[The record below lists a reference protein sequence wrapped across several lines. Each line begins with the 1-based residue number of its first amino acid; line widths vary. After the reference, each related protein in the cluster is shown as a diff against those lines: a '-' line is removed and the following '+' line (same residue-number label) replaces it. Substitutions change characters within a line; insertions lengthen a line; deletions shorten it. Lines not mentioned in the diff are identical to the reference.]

1 MSRLPT
7 LRDKIRDVIFETDT
21 PAAKGFDLAL
31 IVAILVS
38 VAVVVLSTMPAVA
51 DEPYKSI
58 FYAIEW
64 GFTAL
69 FTVEYITRLCV
80 AKRPLKYALSFF
92 GIVDLLSILPAFLG
106 LVIPHGE
113 RLMIVRTMRILRIF
127 RILKLTRYLTEAQA
141 LSEAFYVS
149 RHKIT
154 IFLTT
159 VLIIVLIAS
168 ALMHIVEGGEEGS
181 SFNSIPSAMY
191 WTIITMTTVGYGDVT
206 PSTPLGMLITSVLV
220 LIGYS
225 LIIVPTG
232 ILSAEITASRQQSD
246 LARASSRVCP
256 ACKAAGHAS
265 QATFCADCGE
275 RLDNS
280 SPSPTPPSIPSS

>member
-1 MSRLPT
+1 MNTPAT
-7 LRDKIRDVIFETDT
+7 LRDTVRHIIFETDT

-31 IVAILVS
+31 ILAILGS
-38 VAVVVLSTMPAVA
+38 VAVVVLSTLPEAA
-51 DEPYKSI
+51 DDPYHSI

-69 FTVEYITRLCV
+69 FTLEYITRLIV

-92 GIVDLLSILPAFLG
+92 GIVDLLSILPAFVG
-106 LVIPHGE
+106 LILPGGE

-127 RILKLTRYLTEAQA
+127 RILKLTRYLSEAQA
-141 LSEAFYVS
+141 LSEALYVS

-154 IFLTT
+154 IFLTA

-168 ALMHIVEGGEEGS
+168 ALMHIVEGGERGS
-181 SFNSIPSAMY
+181 SFDSIPSAMY

-206 PSTPLGMLITSVLV
+206 PSTPIGKLITSALV

-232 ILSAEITASRQQSD
+232 ILSAEITTRRQKSDAAPTPSRS
-246 LARASSRVCP
+246 CP
-256 ACKAAGHAS
+256 ACKEDGLSLKAA
-265 QATFCADCGE
+265 FCSACGE
-275 RLDNS
+275 RLDDDV
-280 SPSPTPPSIPSS
+280 PTP